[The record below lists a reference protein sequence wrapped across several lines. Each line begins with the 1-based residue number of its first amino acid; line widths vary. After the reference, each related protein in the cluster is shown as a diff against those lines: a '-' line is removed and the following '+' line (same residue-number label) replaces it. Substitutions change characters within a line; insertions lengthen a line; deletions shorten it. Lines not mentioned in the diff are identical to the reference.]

1 MGCWTSLMSVMM
13 VARVS
18 RVASVASM
26 ASDPKVAP
34 VSGMASSS
42 TSGSTPWALP
52 PRVAGMVAVGVSQ
65 SVPHLIRGCCS
76 LAGGLSGCR
85 GWKCH

>member
-1 MGCWTSLMSVMM
+1 MSVMM

-65 SVPHLIRGCCS
+65 SVPHLIRGCS
-76 LAGGLSGCR
+76 RLTYSLSGRC
-85 GWKCH
+85 GGKSH

>member
-1 MGCWTSLMSVMM
+1 MSVMM

-18 RVASVASM
+18 TVASM

-42 TSGSTPWALP
+42 TSGSTTPGALP

-65 SVPHLIRGCCS
+65 SVPHLIRGCS
-76 LAGGLSGCR
+76 GLTDSLSGRC
-85 GWKCH
+85 GGKSH

>member
-18 RVASVASM
+18 TVASM

-42 TSGSTPWALP
+42 TSGSTPGALP

-65 SVPHLIRGCCS
+65 SVPHLIRGCS
-76 LAGGLSGCR
+76 GLTDSLSGRC
-85 GWKCH
+85 GGKSH